1 MARLPEANE
10 TYAVAESFRG
20 RCLAGGRSLLWP
32 DAPAWTTENL
42 DRLWTA
48 FVQHPDESKDK
59 SFLEKWQGQ
68 LSEEPD
74 DVCRIAADVLVLY
87 HLINSGT
94 KPETKSAEIHRLISW
109 RFPESPPELLE
120 PIPNPCVLQKCFTHP
135 DDEGVTS
142 GMDPGG
148 ENRLKRFLLNLEARI
163 RAWEAF
169 YDR

>member
-1 MARLPEANE
+1 MARLAEANE

-74 DVCRIAADVLVLY
+74 DVCRIAADLLVLY

-94 KPETKSAEIHRLISW
+94 KPETKSAEIHRLVSCGSLS
-109 RFPESPPELLE
+109 RRQSFRPSRVPSGTGSQMPA
-120 PIPNPCVLQKCFTHP
+120 FT
-135 DDEGVTS
+135 TS
-142 GMDPGG
+142 CT
-148 ENRLKRFLLNLEARI
+148 RTT
-163 RAWEAF
+163 
-169 YDR
+169 